1 MFYLYFIQLLTLILC
16 NEIDDAKSPYTFYK
30 LEPEKRGKLI
40 ILSGPPASGK
50 STTAKQLAKDYGYKW
65 YEGDCFL
72 WEGTRN
78 PYLPLD
84 NEENILAR
92 KKQRKMRVTF

>member
-1 MFYLYFIQLLTLILC
+1 MC
-16 NEIDDAKSPYTFYK
+16 NKIDDAENPQTFYK
-30 LEPEKRGKLI
+30 LEPENQGKLI

-50 STTAKQLAKDYGYKW
+50 STVAKLLAKNYGYKW

-72 WEGTRN
+72 WERCN

-84 NEENILAR
+84 DEENLIAR
-92 KKQRKMRVTF
+92 KKQRVMRVSITS